1 MAREIAARHAARKAA
16 ERHGHRSES
25 LAALWLR
32 MKGYRILGRRIK
44 TRAGE
49 IDLIALPLFGPVC
62 IVEVKAR
69 RMLWD
74 AAGAVAPT
82 QRTRI
87 TRAALLYLAG
97 RPGLA
102 ARGVRFDIIAV
113 AGFPPRHFRDV
124 WRADD

>member
-1 MAREIAARHAARKAA
+1 MPEAAARRAA

-32 MKGYRILGRRIK
+32 LKGYRILGRRVK

-49 IDLIALPLFGPVC
+49 IDLIALPPFGPVC
-62 IVEVKAR
+62 MIEVKAR
-69 RMLWD
+69 RVLLD
-74 AAGAVAPT
+74 AAAAVAPA
-82 QRTRI
+82 QRARI
-87 TRAALLYLAG
+87 TRAACLYLAG
-97 RPGLA
+97 KPGLA
-102 ARGVRFDIIAV
+102 ARGVRFDIVAV

>member
-1 MAREIAARHAARKAA
+1 MAPEVAARRVARRAA

-32 MKGYRILGRRIK
+32 LKGYRILGRRIK

-49 IDLIALPLFGPVC
+49 IDLVALPAFGPVC

-69 RMLWD
+69 RALRD
-74 AAGAVAPT
+74 AADAVTPA
-82 QRTRI
+82 QRIRI